1 MKELILVRHAKS
13 DWGSEVLKDID
24 RPLNERGYRDAYF
37 MSEWFLKEKT
47 KPQVIVS
54 SSATRAL
61 STAMIF
67 ARTMEADVKKMRITE
82 QIYECHSSDLINY
95 LSSVED
101 TVDSLM
107 VFCHN
112 PCITEVCNELSDDV
126 FIENVPTCGIVHLR
140 FEMKSWK
147 ELGSE
152 KGSLG
157 FFRYPKDFRNTD

>member
-37 MSEWFLKEKT
+37 MSNWFVKEKA
-47 KPQVIVS
+47 KPQVIIS

-67 ARTMEADVKKMRITE
+67 ARTMDADVKKIRITE
-82 QIYECHSSDLINY
+82 QIYEAHYSDLIKF
-95 LSSVED
+95 LTTIED

-112 PCITEVCNELSDDV
+112 PSVTEVCNELSDDV
-126 FIENVPTCGIVHLR
+126 FIENVPTCGIVNLR
-140 FEMKSWK
+140 FDVKSWK
-147 ELGSE
+147 ELGNK
-152 KGSLG
+152 KGKLG
-157 FFRYPKDFRNTD
+157 FFQYPKDFRNTD

>member
-37 MSEWFLKEKT
+37 MSNWFVKEKA

-67 ARTMEADVKKMRITE
+67 ARIMDADVKKIRI
-82 QIYECHSSDLINY
+82 S
-95 LSSVED
+95 
-101 TVDSLM
+101 TV
-107 VFCHN
+107 H
-112 PCITEVCNELSDDV
+112 
-126 FIENVPTCGIVHLR
+126 
-140 FEMKSWK
+140 
-147 ELGSE
+147 
-152 KGSLG
+152 
-157 FFRYPKDFRNTD
+157 